1 MPDTSQLLPPLIRSL
16 QDPGRYPHP
25 ATVVELIETHISWV
39 LLAGDFAYK
48 IKKPVDLGFLDF
60 SSLEKRHFFCTE
72 EVRLNRRLA
81 PDLYLD
87 VVGIGGTPEQP
98 AWEAGDP
105 IEYAVRM
112 RRFPQQAQLDHM
124 LAAGELRASQLDAF
138 ARMIAEFH
146 RVAAVAGAGTLFGEE
161 PAVYEP
167 VEDNFQALREAL
179 TSPGAVAQLDG
190 LEAWAMARF
199 LALRDLLAVRKSS
212 GFVRECHGDLH
223 LRNLAWVD
231 EQPVAFDCIEFSPAL
246 RWIDVLNEVAFLTMD
261 LRARAQPA
269 MAARFLN
276 RYLEH
281 TGDYAGLKLLQ
292 FYQVYRALVRAKVDA
307 IRLRQGDL
315 TAAEQVQVETECGRY
330 LELARNFGQLGQP
343 WLLITRGLSG
353 SGKTT
358 LSEDLVERL
367 GAIRIRSDVERKR
380 LFGLAAG
387 QSASAEPGQGIY
399 SADASRQTYASLRE
413 LAESVLEAGYPVI
426 VDAVFAE
433 PERRSPFQV
442 LAADQGLPFLILEF
456 SASPATLRERI
467 ANRPQGASDAD
478 IAVLESQ
485 LASWQPLLPEEKAR
499 LVLIDTEQPL
509 DPEEF
514 ATQIRDALQAG

>member
-81 PDLYLD
+81 PDLYVD

-98 AWEAGDP
+98 AWRPVIPSSTPCACG
-105 IEYAVRM
+105 VSRS
-112 RRFPQQAQLDHM
+112 RRSWTTCWRR
-124 LAAGELRASQLDAF
+124 GELRASQLDAF

-179 TSPGAVAQLDG
+179 TSPGAVAQLDA

-413 LAESVLEAGYPVI
+413 LAESVLEAGYPRHRRCSI
-426 VDAVFAE
+426 CRE
-433 PERRSPFQV
+433 PERRVAHSRCWQPTRVCRFSSWSFRH
-442 LAADQGLPFLILEF
+442 LPPRCA
-456 SASPATLRERI
+456 SASRTGRKALPTLT
-467 ANRPQGASDAD
+467 S
-478 IAVLESQ
+478 LSSK
-485 LASWQPLLPEEKAR
+485 ASWP
-499 LVLIDTEQPL
+499 
-509 DPEEF
+509 
-514 ATQIRDALQAG
+514 AGNRCCRRRRRGWF